1 MSPKAKRQVSTV
13 IVNYNSGPFLK
24 EAVLSAFAEGGAK
37 TEVIVVDNAS
47 TDDSISL
54 LDDLDPKP
62 QIIRNEKNLGF
73 AKGCNIGAALA
84 KGNYVLFLNPDCT
97 LHKGCIKKLVGVLEK
112 TTGAAIAGPML
123 LNPDGSEQP
132 GGRRDI
138 PSPWKT
144 FCMLLHLDALMPD
157 YPRFKN
163 FNHAGRPAP
172 KREIAVDAVSG
183 ACMLVRSSALARH
196 GGFDEQYFLHFE
208 DLELCMRM
216 GRSKKLVMFVPG
228 AKCTH
233 TKGQCSVSRPIFV
246 EYHKHN
252 SFVKFMNRGF
262 LNYYP
267 TIFLFLV
274 SVLVYLHF
282 IGISVKYLFS
292 NRKKNQISEL
302 WNRI

>member
-1 MSPKAKRQVSTV
+1 MPQHADCQVSIV
-13 IVNYNSGPFLK
+13 IVNYNSGSFLK
-24 EAVLSAFAEGGAK
+24 EAVRSVMDQTDVTL
-37 TEVIVVDNAS
+37 EVIVVDNAS
-47 TDDSISL
+47 RDDS
-54 LDDLDPKP
+54 LDALPEQIK
-62 QIIRNEKNLGF
+62 IIRNDKNLGF
-73 AKGCNIGAALA
+73 AKGCNLGTAEAR
-84 KGNYVLFLNPDCT
+84 GQYVLFLNPDSR
-97 LHKGCIKKLVGVLEK
+97 LHHGSLAKLVETLEQ
-112 TTGAAIAGPML
+112 TPNAVVAGPVL
-123 LNPDGSEQP
+123 LNPDGSEQA

-157 YPRFKN
+157 HPRFKN
-163 FNHAGRPAP
+163 FNHAGRPTP
-172 KREIAVDAVSG
+172 ENEIAVDAVSG
-183 ACMLVRSSALARH
+183 ACMLVRSSALARQ
-196 GGFDEQYFLHFE
+196 GGFDEEYFLHFE

-216 GRSKKLVMFVPG
+216 GRSKQLVMFVPA

-274 SVLVYLHF
+274 SALVYFHF
-282 IGISVKYLFS
+282 FGVSVKYLFS
-292 NRKKNQISEL
+292 NRKKIQISEL
-302 WNRI
+302 WNRL